1 MIRAILFIWCCMMLT
16 GCKNQPEARYEVQTK
31 LMEVPKGFPA
41 LSIPED
47 NAFTPERWALGKKL
61 FFDTVMSEDRSI
73 SCASCHHP
81 NKAFSDTLSVSLGV
95 AKRLGTRNAPTLT
108 NVAYHPYFTR
118 EGGVPTL
125 EMQILVPIQEH
136 NEFNS
141 NIVLIAE
148 RLNKD
153 STYVK
158 MAQQA
163 YNRKPDPF
171 VITRAIACFE
181 RSLLSG
187 NSPYDQFK
195 FQHKSKALSRAE
207 RRGMDLFFSDKTNC
221 SSCHNGFNFTNYSF
235 VNTGLYEI
243 YTDVGRFRLTNKN
256 QDSALFKVPTLRNV
270 GITAPYMHDGSF
282 KTLEQVVTHYN
293 EGGKSHKHK
302 SELIRPLKL
311 TKKEKSDL
319 VVFLHTLTD
328 EQFSKNPLFN
338 NEK

>member
-1 MIRAILFIWCCMMLT
+1 MIRAVLFIWCSLVLI
-16 GCKNQPEARYEVQTK
+16 GCKNRPESRYEVQTK
-31 LMEVPKGFPA
+31 LMEVPKGFPE
-41 LSIPED
+41 LSIPDD
-47 NAFTPERWALGKKL
+47 NAYTPDRWALGKKL
-61 FFDTVMSEDRSI
+61 FFDTVLSEDRSI

-153 STYVK
+153 SSYVK

-195 FQHKSKALSRAE
+195 FQHKSKALSKAA

-221 SSCHNGFNFTNYSF
+221 SSCHSGFNFTNYSF
-235 VNTGLYEI
+235 KNTGLYEI

-256 QDSALFKVPTLRNV
+256 QDSALF
-270 GITAPYMHDGSF
+270 
-282 KTLEQVVTHYN
+282 
-293 EGGKSHKHK
+293 
-302 SELIRPLKL
+302 
-311 TKKEKSDL
+311 
-319 VVFLHTLTD
+319 
-328 EQFSKNPLFN
+328 
-338 NEK
+338 